1 MKEGQPHPEKRT
13 LDACLAENREALSRL
28 AGAGEAK
35 QLMELLGRQGE
46 VRQAAQAAARGD
58 AGELMAMM
66 GRLMDSREGARLVE
80 QIRRRAREAGL

>member
-28 AGAGEAK
+28 AGSGEAK

-58 AGELMAMM
+58 AE
-66 GRLMDSREGARLVE
+66 RRERPWSKAR
-80 QIRRRAREAGL
+80 RSARPLPV